1 MFEPAGMS
9 TAGARTLDIHGRRM
23 NEGFFS
29 SIRRE
34 LKRRRYDRPT
44 IDAFLRS
51 LRSFVVYF
59 QPCHPRELSETDIR
73 SYLSYLA
80 RSRTGQVRTITEAV
94 AALRFLYGEVY
105 GEPMRIRSR
114 FGRRTPI
121 FERDKLTSVITSIEN
136 PKHRA
141 LLALVYSAGVGPDE
155 AVKLKPKDIDADT
168 HLIHLPGAGRRKN
181 RTAALPHGALEEL
194 QFYLKQFKPT
204 RWLFEGQHGGSHLSP
219 RAAQRILRQAVSKA
233 GISVPPP
240 IQPRRSTR

>member
-1 MFEPAGMS
+1 
-9 TAGARTLDIHGRRM
+9 M
-23 NEGFFS
+23 NEGFFA
-29 SIRRE
+29 SIKRE

-59 QPCHPRELSETDIR
+59 HPCHPRELSETDIR

-80 RSRTGQVRTITEAV
+80 RSRTRPAHTITHAV

-105 GEPMRIRSR
+105 GEPMRIRSNS
-114 FGRRTPI
+114 GRRTPI
-121 FERDKLTSVITSIEN
+121 FERDKLSGVITSIEN

-155 AVKLKPKDIDADT
+155 AVKLKPKDIDPKS
-168 HLIHLPGAGRRKN
+168 HVIRLPGAHGRKN
-181 RTAALPHGALEEL
+181 RTATLPDGTLEEL

-204 RWLFEGQHGGSHLSP
+204 RWLFAGQQGGSHLSP
-219 RAAQRILRQAVSKA
+219 RSALRILRQAVTKA
-233 GISVPPP
+233 GMSGPLSSHL
-240 IQPRRSTR
+240 RRSAR

>member
-1 MFEPAGMS
+1 
-9 TAGARTLDIHGRRM
+9 M
-23 NEGFFS
+23 NEGFFA

-59 QPCHPRELSETDIR
+59 HPCHPRELSETDIR

-80 RSRTGQVRTITEAV
+80 RSRTGPVQTITHAV

-105 GEPMRIRSR
+105 GEPMLIRSR
-114 FGRRTPI
+114 YGRRTPI
-121 FERDKLTSVITSIEN
+121 FERDKLLSVITSIEN

-155 AVKLKPKDIDADT
+155 AVKLKPNDIDPNS
-168 HLIHLPGAGRRKN
+168 HLIHLPGVGGRKN
-181 RTAALPHGALEEL
+181 RTAALPDGALEEL

-204 RWLFEGQHGGSHLSP
+204 RWLFEGQQGGTHLSQ
-219 RAAQRILRQAVSKA
+219 RSALRILRQAVAKA
-233 GISVPPP
+233 GISGPLSS
-240 IQPRRSTR
+240 QPRRSAR